1 MVALNSSRKSNKNS
15 SNLVS
20 SITNCSNHSVS
31 SSIHSSRGIIV
42 SITVRKDSTANA
54 DIKKAGIKL
63 EQDSKGQV
71 TVKNIAK
78 NGLFG
83 DTDLEIG
90 DTILSVNRK
99 RLNTKEG
106 EGPELIMKWVHK
118 YNTITISVRKRPISS
133 SSLCGS
139 LPSSDDDDFY
149 CDDDDDERTSRRKSI
164 TKKKKKKNKS
174 TKLSKDVN
182 GVTDDNKKNIVTIT
196 AEVSSTI
203 GLVLEIQNKD
213 QLFVKDIHNDSIF
226 NTDDDDDDSNN
237 QILELGDRILTIND
251 MSFRQYADVDYAYII
266 MNKAKICITLHVEKQ
281 QQESSIKTNKKK
293 ISKSSR
299 RSSFNDDDDDVDTSI
314 KSFTGD
320 SDSGDELWS
329 NNNSTKKKK
338 KKSTSTKTKSK
349 TNSSKYKFEIQQTDF
364 KIEKYRPVT
373 ITVPTSS
380 KIHRSTDS
388 IGLEFRLVKTSKG
401 DALNTIIENTDNNIE
416 DKYNRT
422 TWVYVH
428 KIDDDSIFADTLL
441 KEGDKIISI
450 NDVDLRSP
458 NGKKTM
464 MKRDSY
470 IDNNNSFGS
479 LTTSSDTSSEEE
491 EEKKGDDKIKM
502 DMFNIL
508 DTRKAYK
515 ACLQSK
521 EFLTIIVL
529 KDESV
534 HLEKSFNFDNSMTN
548 LEWRV

>member
-1 MVALNSSRKSNKNS
+1 
-15 SNLVS
+15 
-20 SITNCSNHSVS
+20 
-31 SSIHSSRGIIV
+31 
-42 SITVRKDSTANA
+42 
-54 DIKKAGIKL
+54 
-63 EQDSKGQV
+63 
-71 TVKNIAK
+71 
-78 NGLFG
+78 
-83 DTDLEIG
+83 
-90 DTILSVNRK
+90 
-99 RLNTKEG
+99 
-106 EGPELIMKWVHK
+106 
-118 YNTITISVRKRPISS
+118 
-133 SSLCGS
+133 
-139 LPSSDDDDFY
+139 
-149 CDDDDDERTSRRKSI
+149 
-164 TKKKKKKNKS
+164 
-174 TKLSKDVN
+174 
-182 GVTDDNKKNIVTIT
+182 
-196 AEVSSTI
+196 
-203 GLVLEIQNKD
+203 
-213 QLFVKDIHNDSIF
+213 
-226 NTDDDDDDSNN
+226 
-237 QILELGDRILTIND
+237 
-251 MSFRQYADVDYAYII
+251 
-266 MNKAKICITLHVEKQ
+266 
-281 QQESSIKTNKKK
+281 
-293 ISKSSR
+293 
-299 RSSFNDDDDDVDTSI
+299 
-314 KSFTGD
+314 
-320 SDSGDELWS
+320 
-329 NNNSTKKKK
+329 
-338 KKSTSTKTKSK
+338 
-349 TNSSKYKFEIQQTDF
+349 
-364 KIEKYRPVT
+364 VT

-428 KIDDDSIFADTLL
+428 KIDDDSIFADTRL
-441 KEGDKIISI
+441 KEGDKIIRI

-479 LTTSSDTSSEEE
+479 LTTSSDTSSEEEE